1 MRQKVDR
8 IKNEVEKDEFSLVKE
23 VDLAKLL
30 GKNTSQNQPLPQNIQ
45 SNGSSIVSAASGK
58 QK

>member
-23 VDLAKLL
+23 VDLTKLL
-30 GKNTSQNQPLPQNIQ
+30 GKSTTQNQPLPQITQ
-45 SNGSSIVSAASGK
+45 SNGSSVISAASGK

>member
-45 SNGSSIVSAASGK
+45 SNGSSVVSAASGK